1 MEAEERHTQWGGK
14 TGPSWPLDSAGTPSV
29 QGGEARDR
37 HEPTSIARCAP
48 RAPAA
53 TTPPRMV
60 TRSGPGSPGRA
71 PSAIEVDPAL
81 QLARD
86 AAQGLSAA
94 SPRQEEDEERPLAP
108 VNEAP
113 PSSRMASLGSLQSL
127 AVHMHNQAE
136 LRAKRQERLQAALT
150 EELAANAAVQAEIDA
165 LRGEVAQDKGLLSG
179 ELEGGEEHRATK
191 ILVEER
197 ERHEALGQQVTTM
210 QDKLVHVSGAIKQ
223 LAKQRKQPAA
233 DEIIDQDS
241 TEVLAHLEML
251 TK

>member
-1 MEAEERHTQWGGK
+1 MRDKIVVSWWSARSEEGAEISEH
-14 TGPSWPLDSAGTPSV
+14 
-29 QGGEARDR
+29 EARGAA
-37 HEPTSIARCAP
+37 ARKL
-48 RAPAA
+48 AA

-60 TRSGPGSPGRA
+60 THSGSGSPGRA
-71 PSAIEVDPAL
+71 PSDSEVDPAL
-81 QLARD
+81 QFARD
-86 AAQGLSAA
+86 AAQGLSAS
-94 SPRQEEDEERPLAP
+94 SPRYGNEEEERPLAP
-108 VNEAP
+108 VDEAP

-136 LRAKRQERLQAALT
+136 LRAKRQEKLQAALN
-150 EELAANAAVQAEIDA
+150 EELTANAAVQAEIDA
-165 LRGEVAQDKGLLSG
+165 LRDEVAQHKGLLSG
-179 ELEGGEEHRATK
+179 DLEGGEEHRATK

>member
-1 MEAEERHTQWGGK
+1 
-14 TGPSWPLDSAGTPSV
+14 
-29 QGGEARDR
+29 
-37 HEPTSIARCAP
+37 
-48 RAPAA
+48 
-53 TTPPRMV
+53 
-60 TRSGPGSPGRA
+60 
-71 PSAIEVDPAL
+71 
-81 QLARD
+81 
-86 AAQGLSAA
+86 
-94 SPRQEEDEERPLAP
+94 
-108 VNEAP
+108 
-113 PSSRMASLGSLQSL
+113 MASLGSLQSL